1 MARKKRE
8 KHRKPVKPFFRL
20 FKMLVLGIGI
30 AGAKPASSQ
39 GLDPVSAYRKGWSS
53 TCSRQYVVKIVKVI
67 DGDTVD
73 VNFLGETPP
82 DCRKSG
88 QRVRLIGVD
97 TPEYYK
103 EEKQPY
109 AEEAKEYTNGFW
121 QRTMKLT
128 LDPDTSYKDKYGRL
142 LCYLTSREG
151 GMLNYD
157 LIRKGYGRY
166 YGNFDFN
173 RKNMNAFWKAEKL
186 AKKERAGLWG
196 LEKEKI
202 KDVSRNSSARTAE
215 KDKGYE
221 R

>member
-1 MARKKRE
+1 MAGKKRG
-8 KHRKPVKPFFRL
+8 KRKAGTVFRL
-20 FKMLVLGIGI
+20 FRMLVLGIGI

-39 GLDPVSAYRKGWSS
+39 GLDPVSAYRKGWNS
-53 TCSRQYVVKIVKVI
+53 TCSRQYVVKVVKVI

-109 AEEAKEYTNGFW
+109 AEEAKDYTNGFW

-128 LDPDTSYKDKYGRL
+128 LDPDTSYRDKYGRL

-151 GMLNYD
+151 VMLNYD
-157 LIRKGYGRY
+157 LIRKGYGKY

-173 RKNMNAFWKAEKL
+173 RENMEAFRKAEKL
-186 AKKERAGLWG
+186 AKREHAGLWG
-196 LEKEKI
+196 LEKEKVT
-202 KDVSRNSSARTAE
+202 DTGRNGSARNAE
-215 KDKGYE
+215 KNEGYE